1 MLTNRFAA
9 ASETVR
15 HFADGEYI
23 VRKGEPGEEMFII
36 QAGNVLVSRGNGT
49 EVARLGKGE
58 FFGEMS
64 VLESTPRDADVIAQG
79 ATRVLVLGPGALF
92 IRLRR
97 DPSFALE
104 LLQALSGRVRA
115 LNERLHP

>member
-9 ASETVR
+9 ASESVR
-15 HFADGEYI
+15 EFADGEFI
-23 VRKGEPGEEMFII
+23 VREGETGQEMFII
-36 QAGNVLVSRGNGT
+36 QSGIAIVRRSDT

-64 VLESTPRDADVIAQG
+64 VLESSARDADVIAHG
-79 ATRVLVLGPGALF
+79 RTRVLALGPGALF
-92 IRLRR
+92 VRLRR

-104 LLQALSGRVRA
+104 LLQALSSRVRV
-115 LNERLHP
+115 LNERLGT

>member
-9 ASETVR
+9 ASESLR
-15 HFADGEYI
+15 DFADGEFI
-23 VRKGEPGEEMFII
+23 VREGDGGHEMFIV
-36 QAGNVLVSRGNGT
+36 QSGNVIVRRGGA

-64 VLESTPRDADVIAQG
+64 VLESSARDADVIAHG
-79 ATRVLVLGPGALF
+79 RTRVLALGSGALF
-92 IRLRR
+92 VRLRR

-104 LLQALSGRVRA
+104 LLQALSSRVRA
-115 LNERLHP
+115 LNERLAK